1 MGVHQFNAL
10 LCAVA
15 VEHRAVT
22 PICRRNVAKLTA
34 TRPLHAVGIGGTF
47 PVVGTVSAHLLAAD
61 DAALRVV
68 VQRTDLLVAVTGAR
82 HTERQSTERSSTV
95 LVLAAVEEVAV
106 EAVPG
111 DRKRAQAALALIV
124 SVADGVLA
132 ALPVQAL
139 AASAAQGNL
148 SRKAVLAAGV
158 QREGGVA
165 DAEAI

>member
-22 PICRRNVAKLTA
+22 PTCRRNVAKLTA
-34 TRPLHAVGIGGTF
+34 TRPFHAVGIGGTF
-47 PVVGTVSAHLLAAD
+47 PVPGAVSAHLLAAD

-82 HTERQSTERSSTV
+82 HTERQSPKGPSTV
-95 LVLAAVEEVAV
+95 LVLAAVVEVAV

-111 DRKRAQAALALIV
+111 DRKRAQAALALV
-124 SVADGVLA
+124 VPVADGVHP

-139 AASAAQGNL
+139 AAST
-148 SRKAVLAAGV
+148 
-158 QREGGVA
+158 
-165 DAEAI
+165 